1 MWIAG
6 GGTGG
11 HVYPALAVAEALA
24 PAERSEAP
32 GPTSLRRQE
41 VNLRWIGSRGGV
53 EEELVRREGIAFDA
67 LLAGGVHGLG
77 PLRAAINVLKLL
89 AGFVRALE
97 LARRFR
103 PQALLVTGGFIS
115 VPAAVAC
122 WLSRTPIV
130 VYLPDVEP
138 GLAVKF
144 VSRLA
149 AKVAVSVAASEPFV
163 PKAKMVVTGY
173 PTRSFEGATREAAIA
188 HFGLDADRKTI
199 LVFGGS
205 RGAHSLNRALSAILD
220 QVLARGQVIHIS
232 GSLDAAAAEA
242 RRSALPLPLQK
253 FYHVYAYLYDDMGLA
268 LAAAD
273 VAVSRSGAS
282 SLGEFPLFG
291 LAAILVPYP
300 YAWRYQKV
308 NADYLV
314 ARGAAIRL
322 NDEDLAGG
330 LYPALDR
337 LLNDDAARAQMR
349 ARAQAL
355 ARPDAAARLADLVLS
370 LARVETT

>member
-11 HVYPALAVAEALA
+11 HVYPALAVAKALA
-24 PAERSEAP
+24 PASGLSRTAS
-32 GPTSLRRQE
+32 RRRE
-41 VNLRWIGSRGGV
+41 VSLRWIGSRGGV
-53 EEELVRREGIAFDA
+53 EEELVTREGIAFDA
-67 LLAGGVHGLG
+67 LPAGGVHGLG
-77 PLRAAINVLKLL
+77 PLRAAINALKLL
-89 AGFVRALE
+89 AGLVRALV

-122 WLSRTPIV
+122 WLRRTPIV

-149 AKVAVSVAASEPFV
+149 AKVAVSVEASAPFV
-163 PKAKMVVTGY
+163 SKGKMIVTGY

-188 HFGLDADRKTI
+188 HFGLDADRKTV

-205 RGAHSLNRALSAILD
+205 RGARSLNRALSAILD
-220 QVLARGQVIHIS
+220 QVLARWQVIHIS
-232 GSLDAAAAEA
+232 GTLDVAEAEA
-242 RRSALPLPLQK
+242 RRTALPLPLQRL
-253 FYHVYAYLYDDMGLA
+253 YHVYAYLHDDMGLGF
-268 LAAAD
+268 AAAD

-314 ARGAAIRL
+314 SRGAAIRL
-322 NDEDLAGG
+322 NDQDLAGG

-337 LLNDDAARAQMR
+337 LLSDDAARAQMR
-349 ARAQAL
+349 AQAQSL

-370 LARVETT
+370 LAGAETQ